1 MTRTNRF
8 PFIGITG
15 GIGAGK
21 SRIIDFIESNYNA
34 KVLLADDV
42 AKDLMKMGTSTYDE
56 IKAAFSD
63 YDILRNDGELDRDKL
78 AKIVFSNKEALMKLN
93 SIVHPAVK
101 ESVVEIYREEAE
113 KGKYDC
119 FFLEAALLI
128 EEHYDE
134 ICDELWYIYASEE
147 TRRDRLK
154 NSRGY
159 SDEKISEIFRN
170 QLKEDVFREKCE
182 VVIDNNGDFS
192 KCEMDIRENIEKL
205 WE

>member
-56 IKAAFSD
+56 IKDAFSD
-63 YDILRNDGELDRDKL
+63 YDILRNDGELERNKL

-101 ESVVEIYREEAE
+101 ERVVEIYREEAE

-170 QLKEDVFREKCE
+170 QLKEDVFREKCK

>member
-56 IKAAFSD
+56 IKDAFSD

-101 ESVVEIYREEAE
+101 ERVVEIYREEAE

-170 QLKEDVFREKCE
+170 QLKEDVFREKCK